1 MKSIGGEIGALNGD
15 LHYLFKLYAN
25 RTARW
30 KKGDCLTGF
39 QLRDVSFMSPDPF
52 FKTGS
57 LGDFRMWNGAAD
69 LLLSTPILWLA
80 MAKLSVNCPG

>member
-1 MKSIGGEIGALNGD
+1 MKSIGGEMGALNGD

-57 LGDFRMWNGAAD
+57 LGDSECGMAP
-69 LLLSTPILWLA
+69 PICSSL
-80 MAKLSVNCPG
+80 PRFYG